1 MIQTKQTSST
11 FQGSFSLRRD
21 HTYCKMSA
29 LDGFQ
34 RFYNSDLNLDELLD
48 DQSLYNID
56 FIIINVI
63 DIIKDISL
71 HDSNQ
76 SVQVIIDKLILLNKF
91 NQNFIFANEKLL
103 SIFIHL
109 KFDFHIFNIAMKI
122 FYREFQILNTNAQC
136 LISSRLSQPLLP
148 VLLDLAN
155 SQLLTECREYS
166 LLITQILALPEN
178 QDCISNNF
186 LIVLCNVLK
195 NDLESEYV
203 DDLIHLLLIIN
214 EIYCIKLST
223 DNPIPYLI
231 DSNIINKIIM
241 KFNRLEVIDDK
252 ILCLKLM
259 NELISTN
266 SLHIY
271 LNDLLV
277 FKDLLERDFVEVDK
291 SHFEY
296 RVIVLKV
303 LYKILEYLKINGHKK
318 IVVITIKN
326 LNCIHLDEFSD
337 FETNEQKLEI
347 LKRLISDITRLDD
360 RPVVPSRRK
369 KY

>member
-1 MIQTKQTSST
+1 
-11 FQGSFSLRRD
+11 
-21 HTYCKMSA
+21 MSA
-29 LDGFQ
+29 LDSCQ
-34 RFYNSDLNLDELLD
+34 TFYASDLNLDDLLD

-63 DIIKDISL
+63 DIIKNIYL

-76 SVQVIIDKLILLNKF
+76 SVQVIIDKLILLDKF

-103 SIFIHL
+103 SIFLHL
-109 KFDFHIFNIAMKI
+109 KFDFHIFNIVMKI

-148 VLLDLAN
+148 VLLGLAN

-166 LLITQILALPEN
+166 LLITQILAIPKN
-178 QDCISNNF
+178 QEYVSNNF

-214 EIYCIKLST
+214 EIYCINLSA

-241 KFNRLEVIDDK
+241 RFNRLEVIDDK

-259 NELISTN
+259 NGLISTN

-277 FKDLLERDFVEVDK
+277 FKDLLEREFLETDK
-291 SHFEY
+291 SQFDY
-296 RVIVLKV
+296 KVIVLKV
-303 LYKILEYLKINGHKK
+303 LYKILEYLKINGHKN

-326 LNCIHLDEFSD
+326 LNGIHLDEFSG
-337 FETNEQKLEI
+337 FKINEQRIEI
-347 LKRLISDITRLDD
+347 LKRLISDIKKLDD

-369 KY
+369 KF